1 MEKIKVLFAVE
12 GQESYV
18 DKIQALFPRLSIQT
32 VQNMDEV
39 NNYLAEVEVLI
50 TDFPDFEIEKAPQ
63 LKWVHWWG
71 TGIECFKDKP
81 IMHSDIVVT
90 NSSGVSS
97 KPIAEYVLSQMVSLS
112 RDFPR
117 MMRNHKEHLWNKDYS
132 Q

>member
-50 TDFPDFEIEKAPQ
+50 TDFPDLQFSNI
-63 LKWVHWWG
+63 
-71 TGIECFKDKP
+71 CNF
-81 IMHSDIVVT
+81 
-90 NSSGVSS
+90 VSS
-97 KPIAEYVLSQMVSLS
+97 
-112 RDFPR
+112 
-117 MMRNHKEHLWNKDYS
+117 
-132 Q
+132 

>member
-50 TDFPDFEIEKAPQ
+50 TDFPDFEI
-63 LKWVHWWG
+63 
-71 TGIECFKDKP
+71 
-81 IMHSDIVVT
+81 SDIFDRNT
-90 NSSGVSS
+90 R
-97 KPIAEYVLSQMVSLS
+97 SLW
-112 RDFPR
+112 DV
-117 MMRNHKEHLWNKDYS
+117 
-132 Q
+132 